1 MNAVW
6 WLPRERGRG
15 PRRSIARW
23 AALAA
28 LILCTGTVARGA
40 IEEQAGLQ
48 TTPPRLAFLD
58 GEVMF
63 WRPGAGDWEAAQLNI
78 PLAAGD
84 SLATRSGKL
93 EMQIGAR
100 SFVRA
105 GDGTQLRVQSN
116 EPDFLQLDVSAG
128 HVSIDLREVRR
139 GSAVRIDTPNAAVAI
154 VRDGYYRVD
163 VDAETTRVIVRR
175 GGQASV
181 TPSGGSIA
189 DVATG
194 EAIEVTGTESA
205 QLAALAA
212 PPFDDWDRWNY
223 DRVDRLLAAPRSYAV
238 SADVYGAGEL
248 EQYGSWRYANT
259 YGRVWVPNS
268 VPAGWAP
275 YSDGRWIW
283 DPLYGYS
290 WVDYA
295 PWGWAPYH
303 YGRWVYAGYWGWAP
317 GPVLAAPFYSPALVA
332 FFGGPGF
339 SVGFGVGVPFVSWVP
354 LGWGEPLIP
363 WWGGVGFI
371 GAPCWRGWGGPRIVN
386 NVIIN
391 NNNVVNVN
399 KINFYRNMNAPG
411 GVVGVPRDQFNS
423 RSLDRVRLT
432 NFNRDQLQ
440 PVHGALPVASKG
452 GGIPD
457 VGGRRPFGG
466 GAAGAAGTNF
476 GRGGQGSASSGAN
489 FDRAGQQ
496 ALGTQRSGAA
506 AAGTNAGRMSGAFDG
521 LRTRGPG
528 ALTAPVRQDSGTA
541 GAPAA
546 RSTNFGRGQS
556 PPPLPGGGKNA
567 AVSSAFDGLR
577 RGNSAAPAGGFA
589 RPSAPSA
596 GGTNFGRSAAP
607 PLPRNPA
614 APSSNFGRPS
624 APSAGVNNLRRADAP
639 PLPSSFAKPG
649 SRTAPG
655 RVQSAPAARQFERP
669 AAVPQARFA
678 APAFPSGRVATA
690 RPPERAVARPA
701 MPNMP
706 AYRAPSMG
714 AGASANLR
722 GFNSG
727 ARGFGGAPSGGMQRG
742 GGGAMPNIGRAF
754 GGLSAGGHGGGRA
767 GR

>member
-556 PPPLPGGGKNA
+556 PPPLLRPIVGAIGRWHELRSERGA
-567 AVSSAFDGLR
+567 TVASQSRRPVEQLRPTVGAFGR
-577 RGNSAAPAGGFA
+577 RQQ
-589 RPSAPSA
+589 SAPCRCATAAEQFCQA
-596 GGTNFGRSAAP
+596 GLAHGA
-607 PLPRNPA
+607 
-614 APSSNFGRPS
+614 
-624 APSAGVNNLRRADAP
+624 
-639 PLPSSFAKPG
+639 G
-649 SRTAPG
+649 SRTERAGGAPVRAPG
-655 RVQSAPAARQFERP
+655 SSSTGSIRGARVSQRPRRNCAPARARRRP
-669 AAVPQARFA
+669 AGHAEHAGPRREVRPGHIFHELRHGELD
-678 APAFPSGRVATA
+678 GRICVTVENRVGEA
-690 RPPERAVARPA
+690 
-701 MPNMP
+701 
-706 AYRAPSMG
+706 
-714 AGASANLR
+714 LR